1 MNKKTN
7 LAILG
12 AGGIAGH
19 MAGTVGKMKEARLY
33 AIGSRD
39 LGRAEAF
46 AKQYGAKKA
55 YGSYEELVADE
66 KVDLVYIATPHSEH
80 FAHAQLCLHHSK
92 PVLCEKAFTVNAGQ
106 ARELVA
112 LSQKKNVL
120 LAEALWPRY
129 MPLLKTIKQTLKSGA
144 IGEPQLLTANLG
156 YSIAHIDRL
165 VKPELAGGALLD
177 LGVYTINFAA
187 MVFGTK
193 IKNIDATA
201 VMAESGVDAQNSI
214 TLTYEDGRMAV
225 LDSTMRGMS
234 DRKGIIYGSEGF
246 MIVENINNFESLS
259 VYDKNYQRVAF
270 HKRPKQISGYEYE
283 VAACIKALQAGKI
296 ECKAMPHREIV
307 KIMEIMDEI
316 RGQWGLRY
324 PFE

>member
-1 MNKKTN
+1 MNKKLN

-19 MAGTVGKMKEARLY
+19 MANTVNKMKEARLY
-33 AIGSRD
+33 AVGSRD

-55 YGSYEELVADE
+55 YGSYEELVEDE

-80 FAHAQLCLHHSK
+80 YAHALLCLHHDK
-92 PVLCEKAFTVNAGQ
+92 PVLCEKAFTVNSGQ

-112 LSQKKNVL
+112 LAQKKNVL

-129 MPLLKTIKQTLKSGA
+129 MPLLKTIKKTLKSGV
-144 IGEPQLLTANLG
+144 IGEPQILTANLG
-156 YSIAHIDRL
+156 YSIAHVDRL
-165 VKPELAGGALLD
+165 VNPELAGGALLD

-193 IKNIDATA
+193 IKKIDATA
-201 VMAESGVDAQNSI
+201 IMADSGVDAQNNI

-225 LDSTMRGMS
+225 LTSTMRGMS
-234 DRKGIIYGSEGF
+234 DRKGIVYGTKGF

-259 VYDKNYQRVAF
+259 VYDNNYQKVAF
-270 HKRPKQISGYEYE
+270 YKRPKQITGYEYE
-283 VAACIKALQAGKI
+283 VAACIKALGAGKI
-296 ECKAMPHREIV
+296 ECKAMPHKEII
-307 KIMEIMDEI
+307 KMMGIMDEI
-316 RGQWGLRY
+316 RGQWGLKY